1 MSAECE
7 RQESKTQNKK
17 KKNVFICTGALS
29 NTSGP
34 QNKSLQ
40 KSKIRHQT
48 LLLKK
53 NISTGVNRF
62 ALKKAAHKRL
72 IQNAANKLNIIPPGE
87 LLMMPH

>member
-7 RQESKTQNKK
+7 HQESKSQKK
-17 KKNVFICTGALS
+17 KKCLHLHRGLS
-29 NTSGP
+29 NTSGL

-72 IQNAANKLNIIPPGE
+72 TQNAVNKLNIIPPGE